1 MINKLYLLQKYLE
14 KEGLSSES
22 IRTSQLI
29 DLYSL
34 NKNAEFLTA
43 KRDRLQS
50 ITWNGKT
57 YNALG
62 YLPDGSPVALIS
74 KEDIKN
80 EDVSSS
86 GPFELL
92 GQKNISVTNA
102 DETQNYNLAQ
112 YQGGNV
118 LPVSVRP
125 GATGVTQ
132 NKTKVDYG
140 DASSADIAIEI
151 GGILGAFPLLGEPV
165 DIASGVIA
173 AYKDPPDYILA
184 AISILCAVPVL
195 GIGAAVLKPALRRL
209 GSAKEIGEKIGEE
222 MAKNMEPE
230 LIAPAVKEAKE
241 LAHEVLDK
249 VAEKIPEDVSVPEV
263 ASNPI
268 QKVKKEVD
276 KIIDGI
282 YYSSDS
288 VKATQHYSKEVMLDF
303 FEKDISKLTS
313 LGITP
318 VEVGGKTMAGAGKYG
333 RAYHVIYKGQPA
345 VAKVIGRGD
354 DISNWKKIIE
364 LSSEMPSEF
373 RKHLPE
379 IKGFPAEDIMVMEP
393 LEDLPSS
400 VKSVLSVGRPAAA
413 DIVGKR
419 LLPDV
424 DIKRYIRAMTNFPAD
439 KWFTEDVLGKMI
451 QDVRR
456 IDKYSDWMP
465 NEELLK
471 RLKEN
476 LSKASLDDD
485 KMEAALEKALNRTDR
500 GRGGTSAKQTLSE
513 EGLDDML
520 NQVIESY
527 IEKIKRF
534 LSNSLLSP
542 KELPPPPSDPFWDS
556 IDDIA
561 RNISW
566 KAYPIIKDKLEKIKP
581 ESFEGFPGF
590 GVPGSPGFNH
600 VPVSWEDYAEK
611 YKLPKVEDVPP
622 EFQSFYNMLNWLK
635 EKGIGWR
642 DIHEENIMMN
652 PKTREIVLLD
662 VGEFRTK

>member
-22 IRTSQLI
+22 IKTSELI
-29 DLYSL
+29 DLYNL

-74 KEDIKN
+74 KEDIESK
-80 EDVSSS
+80 DVSSS

-92 GQKNISVTNA
+92 GQTNISVTNA

-195 GIGAAVLKPALRRL
+195 GIGAAVLKPVLRRL
-209 GSAKEIGEKIGEE
+209 GSAKKIGEKIGEE

-249 VAEKIPEDVSVPEV
+249 VAEKIPEDASIPEV

-288 VKATQHYSKEVMLDF
+288 VKKTQHYSKEVMLDF
-303 FEKDISKLTS
+303 FKKDISKLTS

-345 VAKVIGRGD
+345 VAKVIGKGD

-379 IKGFPAEDIMVMEP
+379 IKGFPAEDVMIMEA

-400 VKSVLSVGRPAAA
+400 VKSTLSVGRPADAL
-413 DIVGKR
+413 GTTKN
-419 LLPDV
+419 
-424 DIKRYIRAMTNFPAD
+424 YISELIRSSVD
-439 KWFTEDVLGKMI
+439 KWFKVDSWFEADDLIKAVK
-451 QDVRR
+451 
-456 IDKYSDWMP
+456 KYPTDIFAKESWTLSEKSVKD
-465 NEELLK
+465 LK
-471 RLKEN
+471 QI
-476 LSKASLDDD
+476 LSLPQESSQKLT
-485 KMEAALEKALNRTDR
+485 AAVEKALDRMNR
-500 GRGGTSAKQTLSE
+500 GKGGVHATETLSQ
-513 EGLDDML
+513 EGLNEILEEVVD
-520 NQVIESY
+520 VYRRRIE
-527 IEKIKRF
+527 RF
-534 LSNSLLSP
+534 LTREGEKAGWFLPPLPGTPKREYWSVKNVRNRIGSISREIADNARLKFNRNFQLESF
-542 KELPPPPSDPFWDS
+542 KELPVHGDTE
-556 IDDIA
+556 A
-561 RNISW
+561 NL
-566 KAYPIIKDKLEKIKP
+566 IKTDEL
-581 ESFEGFPGF
+581 
-590 GVPGSPGFNH
+590 
-600 VPVSWEDYAEK
+600 
-611 YKLPKVEDVPP
+611 PP
-622 EFQSFYNMLNWLK
+622 EFQSFYKMLNWLK
-635 EKGIGWR
+635 ERGITWR

-662 VGEFRTK
+662 VGEFVTK